1 MRGEEAYAQVSKDW
15 NEMQGLLAT
24 EDPQDVHLV
33 TMGRLISRYDGH
45 DFIMNELQRI
55 LGFWG
60 MTQEE
65 VQARCRRIWF
75 SGYRPGAEIDSGVGS
90 ANDTEAQ

>member
-1 MRGEEAYAQVSKDW
+1 MKGEEAYAQVAKDW
-15 NEMQGLLAT
+15 DEIQGLLAV
-24 EDPQDVHLV
+24 EDPKNVHLV

-45 DFIMNELQRI
+45 VFMDELLRI
-55 LGFWG
+55 LDFWG
-60 MTQEE
+60 TSKED